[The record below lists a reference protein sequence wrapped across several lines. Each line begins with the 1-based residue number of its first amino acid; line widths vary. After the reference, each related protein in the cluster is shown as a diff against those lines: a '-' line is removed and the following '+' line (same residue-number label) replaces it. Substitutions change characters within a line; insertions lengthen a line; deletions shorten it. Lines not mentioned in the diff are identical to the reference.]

1 MSMSGAAA
9 DEWLPAAPGTEGVF
23 ALAIARHLVEQRY
36 RGADRADWAAALDR
50 YTPAFVA
57 EVIDLPIARI
67 ERVAQA
73 FAGGKASLAIGGGTA
88 CSHTNAVSTLV
99 AVNVLNYLVGNLGK
113 PGGVVF
119 NGEPAIGRDTQARH
133 ATYRTMLELADA
145 AREGKI
151 DVLIVNNTNPVFT
164 MPDAAEFASALNEIP
179 LIVSLSSFPDET
191 TAMADVILPS
201 HTYLESWGD
210 SSPEPGVGFPVG
222 AVSQPVVS
230 PLYNTRATGDI
241 ILSLARQIGL
251 GEALP
256 WASMEDYLRDGWRA
270 IHAQAAGGTEAFEP
284 FWRDILRAGV
294 WGQDTR
300 RDHASVSVSQE
311 VIADIDV
318 GAPGFAGSEEA
329 FPFVLYPYLSNAL
342 RDGRGANLPWLQE
355 LPDAMTS
362 VVYGSWVELNPQTAA
377 QLGVK
382 EGDVLEVESPHG
394 KIAAPVYVYPAIR
407 PDVIAIPI
415 GQGHTEYGRYARD
428 RGVNPIRIL
437 APQTEPETGALAWGA
452 TRVKLT
458 RTGRHVEL
466 VKTGGESRE
475 LGRDIVQI
483 ASSEP
488 DQGAAHSARL
498 QSIGITVEPT

>member
-1 MSMSGAAA
+1 
-9 DEWLPAAPGTEGVF
+9 
-23 ALAIARHLVEQRY
+23 
-36 RGADRADWAAALDR
+36 
-50 YTPAFVA
+50 
-57 EVIDLPIARI
+57 
-67 ERVAQA
+67 
-73 FAGGKASLAIGGGTA
+73 
-88 CSHTNAVSTLV
+88 
-99 AVNVLNYLVGNLGK
+99 VLNYLVGNLGK

-256 WASMEDYLRDGWRA
+256 WASMEDYLRDGWSA

-437 APQTEPETGALAWGA
+437 APQTEPETGALAWSA

-498 QSIGITVEPT
+498 HSIGITVEST

>member
-1 MSMSGAAA
+1 
-9 DEWLPAAPGTEGVF
+9 
-23 ALAIARHLVEQRY
+23 
-36 RGADRADWAAALDR
+36 
-50 YTPAFVA
+50 
-57 EVIDLPIARI
+57 
-67 ERVAQA
+67 
-73 FAGGKASLAIGGGTA
+73 
-88 CSHTNAVSTLV
+88 
-99 AVNVLNYLVGNLGK
+99 
-113 PGGVVF
+113 
-119 NGEPAIGRDTQARH
+119 
-133 ATYRTMLELADA
+133 
-145 AREGKI
+145 
-151 DVLIVNNTNPVFT
+151 
-164 MPDAAEFASALNEIP
+164 
-179 LIVSLSSFPDET
+179 
-191 TAMADVILPS
+191 
-201 HTYLESWGD
+201 
-210 SSPEPGVGFPVG
+210 
-222 AVSQPVVS
+222 
-230 PLYNTRATGDI
+230 
-241 ILSLARQIGL
+241 
-251 GEALP
+251 
-256 WASMEDYLRDGWRA
+256 
-270 IHAQAAGGTEAFEP
+270 
-284 FWRDILRAGV
+284 
-294 WGQDTR
+294 
-300 RDHASVSVSQE
+300 
-311 VIADIDV
+311 
-318 GAPGFAGSEEA
+318 
-329 FPFVLYPYLSNAL
+329 
-342 RDGRGANLPWLQE
+342 
-355 LPDAMTS
+355 MTS